1 MGARARNEVARR
13 KSSKT
18 KHHNEHMARAA
29 RKTHQSDRAEAVKYL
44 RDAADVLKGG
54 GEARR
59 EEKERRAQHMSSE
72 KKYIKINAQN

>member
-1 MGARARNEVARR
+1 MRT
-13 KSSKT
+13 T
-18 KHHNEHMARAA
+18 KNCTEKIQETRE
-29 RKTHQSDRAEAVKYL
+29 THQSDRAEAVKYL

-72 KKYIKINAQN
+72 KNKSK

>member
-1 MGARARNEVARR
+1 MNGSKSEKRGGKEEKQQDKASQRAHA
-13 KSSKT
+13 T
-18 KHHNEHMARAA
+18 

-72 KKYIKINAQN
+72 KNKSK